1 MAYET
6 YRYGTPRFM
15 DDSVYRS
22 GSSVSSSGSITR
34 DPRNPRTPYISSPR
48 PEYRQIAVDEHGMAI
63 DPRRQYEDSL
73 YQPHG
78 QMSRS
83 YRDEQRR
90 RDDLDYTTYSSTLS
104 SSRYPQ
110 IQPRLCR
117 DGRYPPSFSRPL
129 QVNDFLSMSDS
140 DLRRLILAYELSCDS
155 ASQYGNRDR
164 VRFGSDG
171 RLSRRAMEDAV
182 LEHLDSQAIESDPL
196 VVTSK
201 MTSSVGGFSKG
212 TLDSRPVT
220 LRWERSEGNNG
231 RLLSTE
237 DQDAD
242 ETSKWTPGPTSSHI
256 LAGVPDQKTHER
268 RTLYVEANS
277 EAEEDKTKSP
287 LSFHTIISKDSILD
301 DDASFKPSEHWT
313 KLQKLPSSN
322 FHVIIS
328 TGSGTGLASHVYN
341 DVLAPLLSIFDLT
354 PIIHT
359 TTSTSSI
366 TELTK
371 STFLPA
377 ALSGTEQSII
387 LLSGDGGV
395 LDITTT
401 LLSSSPLPSTYH
413 PPTLILLP
421 LGTGNALANSSS
433 QTLPS
438 SLLPPDQ
445 TLNIRSLLLGTP
457 HPLPLFR
464 ATFSPGSRILTNE
477 GQTATPLHQDPQTGD
492 HVAHGAVVLSWGFH
506 ATLVADSDTPEYR
519 KHGSARFQLAAKECL
534 YPADGSPPH
543 TYKGKVSI
551 LQQGTWH
558 PVRGDENEHA
568 YVLTTLTSHLESTF
582 TISPS
587 SRPLDGKLRVIHF
600 GPLPGDEIM
609 EIMTKAYDGGK
620 HVEDPRVGY
629 EEVEAMRIEFE
640 EAEERWRRVCVDGS
654 IVRVEEGGWVEV
666 RKRKGEEAK
675 GVVRLVSCL

>member
-1 MAYET
+1 MSKA
-6 YRYGTPRFM
+6 
-15 DDSVYRS
+15 
-22 GSSVSSSGSITR
+22 GS
-34 DPRNPRTPYISSPR
+34 
-48 PEYRQIAVDEHGMAI
+48 
-63 DPRRQYEDSL
+63 
-73 YQPHG
+73 
-78 QMSRS
+78 
-83 YRDEQRR
+83 
-90 RDDLDYTTYSSTLS
+90 
-104 SSRYPQ
+104 
-110 IQPRLCR
+110 RLC
-117 DGRYPPSFSRPL
+117 G
-129 QVNDFLSMSDS
+129 
-140 DLRRLILAYELSCDS
+140 
-155 ASQYGNRDR
+155 
-164 VRFGSDG
+164 
-171 RLSRRAMEDAV
+171 
-182 LEHLDSQAIESDPL
+182 
-196 VVTSK
+196 
-201 MTSSVGGFSKG
+201 G

-220 LRWERSEGNNG
+220 LQWQQAEGNNG
-231 RLLSTE
+231 RLLWTE
-237 DQDAD
+237 DHDAD
-242 ETSKWTPGPTSSHI
+242 ENSKWTPGPTSSQI
-256 LAGVPDQKTHER
+256 LAVVPDQKTDQR
-268 RTLYVEANS
+268 RILYVEANP
-277 EAEEDKTKSP
+277 EAEEDKTRSP
-287 LSFHTIISKDSILD
+287 LSFHTITSNDSVLD
-301 DDASFKPSEHWT
+301 DAPFKPSEHWT
-313 KLQKLPSSN
+313 RLQQLPSSN
-322 FHVIIS
+322 FHIIIS

-341 DVLAPLLSIFDLT
+341 DVLSPLLSSFDLT
-354 PIIHT
+354 PTVHM
-359 TTSTSSI
+359 TTSSSSI
-366 TELTK
+366 AELTK

-401 LLSSSPLPSTYH
+401 LLSSSPLPSTYQ

-543 TYKGKVSI
+543 MYKGKVSI
-551 LQQGTWH
+551 LQHGTWH
-558 PVRGDENEHA
+558 PVRGDKNEHA
-568 YVLTTLTSHLESTF
+568 YMLTTLTSHLESTF
-582 TISPS
+582 TISPCA
-587 SRPLDGKLRVIHF
+587 RPLDGKLRVIHF

-629 EEVEAMRIEFE
+629 EKVEGLKIEFE